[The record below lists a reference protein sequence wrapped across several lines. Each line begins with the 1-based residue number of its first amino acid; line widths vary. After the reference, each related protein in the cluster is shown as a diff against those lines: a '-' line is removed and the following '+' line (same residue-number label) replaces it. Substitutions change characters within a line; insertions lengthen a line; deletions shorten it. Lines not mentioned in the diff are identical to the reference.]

1 MSNLEEK
8 VKQYFHSYDETV
20 TSGNVDAFM
29 ATQAPD
35 VVWNPPDR
43 ASVVG
48 HDALREYV
56 EDVWFDVYSMRLVS
70 KVEEATPISD
80 DFTISRGSWTIDLKP
95 KDESAPS
102 SLKGT
107 FLWLLNN
114 KDEGFEATRMSF
126 SIFD

>member
-8 VKQYFHSYDETV
+8 VNQYFHGYDESV
-20 TSGNVDAFM
+20 TSGNLDAFM

-43 ASVVG
+43 PSVVG
-48 HDALREYV
+48 HDALRKYA
-56 EDVWFDVYSMRLVS
+56 EDEWFDVYSMRLVS
-70 KVEEATPISD
+70 KVDEATPIGD
-80 DFTISRGSWTIDLKP
+80 DFTVSRGSWKMDLTP
-95 KDESAPS
+95 KDEGAPS

-107 FLWLLNN
+107 FLWLLSN
-114 KDEGFEATRMSF
+114 KDDGFEATRMSF